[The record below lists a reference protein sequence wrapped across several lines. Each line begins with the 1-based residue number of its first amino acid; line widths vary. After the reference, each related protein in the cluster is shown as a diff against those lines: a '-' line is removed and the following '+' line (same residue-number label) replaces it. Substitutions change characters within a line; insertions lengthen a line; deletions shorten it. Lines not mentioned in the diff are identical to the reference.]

1 MKRLHNLM
9 QDSETL
15 IYAAIIVGMTI
26 IVATIINTYLFRKVK
41 KKAAESDVDPTN
53 FIFLKNMIVLIIY
66 LVGIGWAL
74 LVLPLTKN
82 FAKTIL
88 AGAGASTLIIG
99 FASQQVLS
107 NMMSGIFIILN
118 KPYRVNDRIMIQGNE
133 GRVVEINW
141 HDTVIED
148 DKENRVIIPNSMIS
162 NNVVKNL
169 NKNPRPE
176 STSS

>member
-1 MKRLHNLM
+1 MERLHNLLS
-9 QDSETL
+9 DSEAL
-15 IYAAIIVGMTI
+15 IYAAIVFGLTI
-26 IVATIINTYLFRKVK
+26 IVATLVNTYLFRQVS
-41 KKAAESDVDPTN
+41 KKARESDVDPTN
-53 FIFLKNMIVLIIY
+53 FIFFKNIIVLTVY

-74 LVLPLTKN
+74 LILPITKN

-99 FASQQVLS
+99 FASQKVLS

-118 KPYRVNDRIMIQGNE
+118 KPFRINDRIVVQGNE

-148 DKENRVIIPNSMIS
+148 ESLNRVIIPNSMIS

-169 NKNPRPE
+169 HKTPP
-176 STSS
+176 TPG

>member
-1 MKRLHNLM
+1 MKRVQNLLH
-9 QDSETL
+9 DGEAL
-15 IYAAIIVGMTI
+15 IFAALIFGLTI
-26 IVATIINTYLFRKVK
+26 LVATIVNLYLSREVK
-41 KKAAESDVDPTN
+41 KKTRESSVDPTN
-53 FIFLKNMIVLIIY
+53 FIFLKNIIVLTIY

-118 KPYRVNDRIMIQGNE
+118 KPFRIHDRIMIQGNE
-133 GRVVEINW
+133 GTVVEINW

-148 DKENRVIIPNSMIS
+148 DKQNRVIIPNSMIS

-169 NKNPRPE
+169 NKNLPGE
-176 STSS
+176 EA

>member
-1 MKRLHNLM
+1 MKRLDNLLT
-9 QDSETL
+9 DSEAL
-15 IYAAIIVGMTI
+15 LYAAIVFGLTIV
-26 IVATIINTYLFRKVK
+26 VATLVNTYLFRKVH
-41 KKAAESDVDPTN
+41 KKAKESDVDPTN
-53 FIFLKNMIVLIIY
+53 FIFLKNIIVLTIY

-74 LVLPLTKN
+74 LILPITKN

-118 KPYRVNDRIMIQGNE
+118 KPFRVNDRIMIQGNE

-148 DKENRVIIPNSMIS
+148 DKLNRVIIPNSMIS

-169 NKNPRPE
+169 HQEPQTRK
-176 STSS
+176 

>member
-1 MKRLHNLM
+1 MKRLHNLLS
-9 QDSETL
+9 DSEAL
-15 IYAAIIVGMTI
+15 IYAAIVFGLTI
-26 IVATIINTYLFRKVK
+26 LVATLVNTYLFRKVH
-41 KKAAESDVDPTN
+41 KKAKESDVDPTN
-53 FIFLKNMIVLIIY
+53 FIFFKNIIVLTIY
-66 LVGIGWAL
+66 LVGVGWAL
-74 LVLPLTKN
+74 LILPITKN

-118 KPYRVNDRIMIQGNE
+118 KPFRINDRIMIQGNE

-148 DKENRVIIPNSMIS
+148 DKLNRVIIPNSMIS

-169 NKNPRPE
+169 HRE
-176 STSS
+176 SQTNSAS